1 LIQLRRPGRGN
12 SFIFARNI
20 RSMKI
25 ALLGTKGIPNN
36 YGGFEQF
43 AEYLS
48 VRLAARGHQVTVYN
62 PSFHPYES
70 GEFKGVKLQ
79 KVFNPEKWFGGAAN
93 FIYDHLCLSHALKQ
107 DYDIIYEAGYHSV
120 AASYRLLNVRGLKHP
135 VILTN
140 MDGIEWRRSKWNA
153 FTRSL
158 IRKLEAIAVRESPHL
173 VSDNPGIRQY
183 YLDSFKRDSYFI
195 PYGADPV
202 YEFDDRKL
210 AKYEVE
216 AGNYFML
223 IARMEPENNIDLI
236 LQSYV
241 ASGLTS
247 PFIVIGSYQ
256 NGYGKAMFDK
266 YASSVRFIGGVY
278 DKAELDS
285 LRHFAKAY
293 FHGHSV
299 GGTNPSLL
307 EAMSCRSFILAH
319 DNSFNRGVLG
329 DDAVYFTN
337 SSMLTSFFLSMDDLL
352 CKNGDRLKEA
362 NFQKIVQ
369 HYDWEKVTGQHE
381 ELFKSLLA
389 H

>member
-1 LIQLRRPGRGN
+1 
-12 SFIFARNI
+12 
-20 RSMKI
+20 MKI

-247 PFIVIGSYQ
+247 PFIVIGY
-256 NGYGKAMFDK
+256 
-266 YASSVRFIGGVY
+266 
-278 DKAELDS
+278 
-285 LRHFAKAY
+285 
-293 FHGHSV
+293 
-299 GGTNPSLL
+299 
-307 EAMSCRSFILAH
+307 
-319 DNSFNRGVLG
+319 
-329 DDAVYFTN
+329 
-337 SSMLTSFFLSMDDLL
+337 
-352 CKNGDRLKEA
+352 
-362 NFQKIVQ
+362 
-369 HYDWEKVTGQHE
+369 
-381 ELFKSLLA
+381 
-389 H
+389 